1 MAGLR
6 APLIAFLVTTA
17 VASRSAPMAASEGQ
31 VLPAVELQLG
41 VRTGLDEI
49 RLRLA
54 QTTATALLSLAGI
67 AVSWRD
73 CAATPCGSASH
84 VALVHLL
91 PVKKLTDPE
100 ASGEIVRDGRS
111 GLVTVLIYLPRIV
124 EVAGEFRNRSDTRTN
139 PALATVDV
147 GHLIGLT
154 IAHEIGH
161 SLGLS
166 HSGSGIMKARISV
179 REIIALRTST
189 LVFRAKEQASMRV
202 VLSRQAADLAARARD

>member
-1 MAGLR
+1 MAGSR
-6 APLIAFLVTTA
+6 APLIGLLATA
-17 VASRSAPMAASEGQ
+17 VFGPGAMAAAEAQ
-31 VLPAVELQLG
+31 TLPAVELHVG
-41 VRTGLDEI
+41 VRAGLDDA

-54 QTTATALLSLAGI
+54 QTTAAALLSSAGI
-67 AVSWRD
+67 TVAWPD

-100 ASGEIVRDGRS
+100 ASGEIVRDDKS
-111 GLVTVLIYLPRIV
+111 GLVTVLIYFPRIV
-124 EVAGEFRNRSDTRTN
+124 EVAGEFRNRSDSRTN
-139 PALATVDV
+139 PALATIDV

-166 HSGSGIMKARISV
+166 HSGSGIMKARLSV

-189 LVFRAKEQASMRV
+189 LAFRAKEQTSMRV
-202 VLSRQAADLAARARD
+202 MLSRQAADLAARARQ